1 MPTDPNPTISDSPAR
16 QGSQRLRI
24 AETFLSVQGEGSL
37 TGVPSFFI
45 RTTGCNLR
53 CWFCDTPYTSWSAE
67 GTWQSLDDLL
77 AQAIASGAG
86 HVILTGGEPLLQP
99 AIVELSHALKAAG
112 LHITVETAGTVDRPV
127 VADLMSISPKL
138 ANSDPSAAPDDAVNL
153 TTGQGRASA
162 VARKHSELRWNIA
175 TLTRLTTDYAYQ
187 LKFVIDTP
195 ADLEALSRAL
205 DDLPHIDRQH
215 VWLMPQGITQ
225 AELAACGEWLRPQA
239 EALGHR
245 FCPRLHI
252 EWFGHRRGV

>member
-1 MPTDPNPTISDSPAR
+1 MPTDLSTIPSAKKTGHSSA
-16 QGSQRLRI
+16 RLRI
-24 AETFLSVQGEGSL
+24 AETFLSVQGEGAL
-37 TGVPSFFI
+37 TGVQSFFI

-53 CWFCDTPYTSWSAE
+53 CWFCDTPYTSWTAE
-67 GTWQSLDDLL
+67 GTWQTIDELL
-77 AQAIASGAG
+77 AQAIASGVQ

-138 ANSDPSAAPDDAVNL
+138 ANSDPAYALEDSRSSAAILDLESTAAL
-153 TTGQGRASA
+153 QHA
-162 VARKHSELRWNIA
+162 HLRWNLK
-175 TLTRLTTDYAYQ
+175 TLTRLTTDYPYQ

-195 ADLEALSRAL
+195 ADLDALSEALAE
-205 DDLPHIDRQH
+205 LPHVPPEH

-225 AELAACGEWLRPQA
+225 EELASRGAWLKPLA
-239 EALGHR
+239 ESQGYN

>member
-1 MPTDPNPTISDSPAR
+1 M
-16 QGSQRLRI
+16 
-24 AETFLSVQGEGSL
+24 QGEGAL
-37 TGVPSFFI
+37 TGVRSFFI

-53 CWFCDTPYTSWSAE
+53 CWFCDTPYTSWTAE
-67 GTWQSLDDLL
+67 GNWQTIDELL
-77 AQAIASGAG
+77 AQATASGAE

-127 VADLMSISPKL
+127 MADLMSISPKL
-138 ANSDPSAAPDDAVNL
+138 ANSNPTAAPDFPVNPTAVR
-153 TTGQGRASA
+153 GSQGA
-162 VARKHSELRWNIA
+162 VARRHSELRWNIA
-175 TLTRLTTDYAYQ
+175 TLTRLTTDYPYQ

-195 ADLEALSRAL
+195 ADLDALSEALTE
-205 DDLPHIDRQH
+205 LPHVPPEH

-225 AELAACGEWLRPQA
+225 EELALRGAWLKPLA
-239 EALGHR
+239 ESQGYN

>member
-1 MPTDPNPTISDSPAR
+1 MPTELSTLPSAAKTGHSSA
-16 QGSQRLRI
+16 RLRI
-24 AETFLSVQGEGSL
+24 AETFLSVQGEGAL
-37 TGVPSFFI
+37 TGVQSFFI

-53 CWFCDTPYTSWSAE
+53 CWFCDTPYTSWTAE
-67 GTWQSLDDLL
+67 GTWQSIDELL
-77 AQAIASGAG
+77 AQTVASGAE

-127 VADLMSISPKL
+127 MADLMSISPKL
-138 ANSDPSAAPDDAVNL
+138 ANSDPAYAPNFTVNP
-153 TTGQGRASA
+153 TAGQGKGSA
-162 VARKHSELRWNIA
+162 VARRHSELRWNIA
-175 TLTRLTTDYAYQ
+175 TLTRLTTDYPYQ

-195 ADLEALSRAL
+195 ADLDALSEALAE
-205 DDLPHIDRQH
+205 LPHVPPEH

-225 AELAACGEWLRPQA
+225 EELASRGAWLKPLA
-239 EALGHR
+239 ESQGYN